1 MHKYTKIE
9 TLYTRD
15 TQGTKQLVEGTFR
28 SPAVEFVKTNPDS
41 TIGTAK
47 MEGIVCKP
55 AYELLDR
62 NGDRIIVKIKW
73 CDFKDLVAA

>member
-28 SPAVEFVKTNPDS
+28 SPAVEFLKD
-41 TIGTAK
+41 
-47 MEGIVCKP
+47 ME
-55 AYELLDR
+55 
-62 NGDRIIVKIKW
+62 W
-73 CDFKDLVAA
+73 CDFKDLV